1 MSKLER
7 DIRYIDRN
15 FDTIRRNLIDY
26 SKTYFPNTY
35 Q

>member
-26 SKTYFPNTY
+26 SKHISKYL